1 MVAPT
6 ELAIFIEG
14 KQASL
19 LPMQTGSWTV
29 ESCLLCE
36 QSWVKVKVCFWRVWL
51 KPVQFYIPHRMS
63 SPTPTTLYIP
73 VRWIL
78 ASFLTHSQ
86 PCYLTHNSLIQ
97 SHTDK
102 EDEEIHNSSSHQLHI
117 LTGKLNSLYIDY
129 YFSPDVA
136 VCKCNLVYSF
146 IYKLFCEIYMALL
159 YVTPKSS
166 IPTVSIT

>member
-1 MVAPT
+1 
-6 ELAIFIEG
+6 LA
-14 KQASL
+14 KASA
-19 LPMQTGSWTV
+19 V
-29 ESCLLCE
+29 ICLIQNE
-36 QSWVKVKVCFWRVWL
+36 F
-51 KPVQFYIPHRMS
+51 
-63 SPTPTTLYIP
+63 TPITLYIP

-97 SHTDK
+97 SHTEK
-102 EDEEIHNSSSHQLHI
+102 EDEEIHNSASHQLHI

-146 IYKLFCEIYMALL
+146 LYSVKYTWFCFLLHPTILSKL
-159 YVTPKSS
+159 
-166 IPTVSIT
+166 